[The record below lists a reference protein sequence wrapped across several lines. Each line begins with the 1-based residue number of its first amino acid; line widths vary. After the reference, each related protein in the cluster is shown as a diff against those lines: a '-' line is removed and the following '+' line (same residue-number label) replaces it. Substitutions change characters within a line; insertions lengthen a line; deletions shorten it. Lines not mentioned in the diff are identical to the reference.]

1 MVWPVE
7 FMKSH
12 AITGVVRKK
21 LSTLNL
27 MAVAPTQVS
36 PAAPRLLSQTSAH
49 SRKRKIISNIFAFVC
64 GSATFIGILALAWLL
79 VGVFREGWP
88 HLSASF
94 LTSPPSR
101 FAAKAGIMPALM
113 GSIWVLGI
121 TFIVAVPLG
130 IGAAIYLLEYAPA
143 NKWTQ
148 FVQINIANL
157 AGVPSIVYGI
167 LGLALFVR
175 AFQLDRSVLS
185 GGLTLAL
192 LVLPIVIIAGQ
203 EALRSVPPS
212 LREGSYALGATRW
225 QTISRQVMPVAMP
238 GILTGVILALS
249 RAIGETAPLIMMGA
263 LTYVAFPPS
272 NLRDGFTALPIQI
285 FNWTSRPQASF
296 QEIAATGII
305 VLLVVLLSMNAL
317 AIALRQRYNRKL

>member
-1 MVWPVE
+1 
-7 FMKSH
+7 
-12 AITGVVRKK
+12 
-21 LSTLNL
+21 
-27 MAVAPTQVS
+27 MAVAPTQIS
-36 PAAPRLLSQTSAH
+36 PAAPRLLSQSSAH
-49 SRKRKIISNIFAFVC
+49 SRKRKIISKFFAFVC
-64 GSATFIGILALAWLL
+64 GSATFIGVLALAWLL
-79 VGVFREGWP
+79 VGVFRTGWP

-94 LTSPPSR
+94 ITSPPSR
-101 FAAKAGIMPALM
+101 FADKAGIMPALM

-130 IGAAIYLLEYAPA
+130 IGAAIYLQEYAPA

-175 AFQLDRSVLS
+175 AFQFDRSVLS

-192 LVLPIVIIAGQ
+192 LVLPIVIIAAQ
-203 EALRSVPPS
+203 EALRSVPSS

-272 NLRDGFTALPIQI
+272 NLKDGFTALPIQI

-317 AIALRQRYNRKL
+317 AIALRQRYNRKP